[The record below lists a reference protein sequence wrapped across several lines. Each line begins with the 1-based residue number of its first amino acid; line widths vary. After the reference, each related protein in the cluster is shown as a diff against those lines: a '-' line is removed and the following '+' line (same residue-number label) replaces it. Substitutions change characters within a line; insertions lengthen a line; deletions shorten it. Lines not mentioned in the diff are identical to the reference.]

1 MSDGSEYP
9 GVPVARAQRHDVAA
23 GRVRG
28 HRRIEDGAELQVLL
42 QVRGPLRAARGV
54 DLVPEPRDLAEA
66 PLLVVVVH
74 VGRPGLHDVVAH
86 QGLEVPVEVRDRL
99 QTHARG
105 LDGVELCHARLT
117 KVGHRAEAQRPPRRD
132 EFLGDVG
139 ARGEQLDAVHPVL
152 HRPLHPRPRLLGPVD
167 GALIPAAAGR
177 LVVKHPGRDDLVAR
191 AAIPLAH
198 RHGVRRERDA
208 AHGGHAVGHP
218 QLVDVLGFGVLRR
231 PSDVNVVVDD
241 ARHDVHAGSV
251 DLEIG
256 VLWRALRRGR
266 EARRPGRTDLTDAI
280 LLDDDVD
287 RATGRGAGAVDQD
300 GPADDQRLERPC
312 ALASLA
318 GRRGNQLTLARLR
331 EETRLDAEQGQQG
344 EDRQNARAESTHVQL
359 LGLNRP
365 GLYLRGGVPPCPG
378 TTGSTGAWPCPAD
391 APK

>member
-42 QVRGPLRAARGV
+42 QVRGPLGAARRV

-105 LDGVELCHARLT
+105 LDGVELCHTRLT
-117 KVGHRAEAQRPPRRD
+117 KVGHRAEAQGPACRE
-132 EFLGDVG
+132 EFLGNLG

-152 HRPLHPRPRLLGPVD
+152 HRPCHPRPRLLGRVH
-167 GALIPAAAGR
+167 GALIPAAAGG
-177 LVVKHPGRDDLVAR
+177 LVVEHPGRDDLVAR

-198 RHGVRRERDA
+198 RHRMRGERHA

-218 QLVDVLGFGVLRR
+218 QLVDVLGLGVLGR

-241 ARHDVHAGSV
+241 ARHDVHAGGV

-256 VLWRALRRGR
+256 ILGRALRRER
-266 EARRPGRTDLTDAI
+266 QARRPGRTDRADAI

-287 RATGRGAGAVDQD
+287 RATGRGAGAVNQH
-300 GPADDQRLERPC
+300 GAADDQRLERPG

-318 GRRGNQLTLARLR
+318 GRRGNQLVAARLR
-331 EETRLDAEQGQQG
+331 EEAGLGSEQGQHG
-344 EDRQNARAESTHVQL
+344 EDR
-359 LGLNRP
+359 
-365 GLYLRGGVPPCPG
+365 
-378 TTGSTGAWPCPAD
+378 
-391 APK
+391 